1 MDYYY
6 SAKGVYRNSKGEIVY
21 GKDPDRKVQIVAPG
35 GYIPMAQARFLGLIP
50 DAPTEEVVAEPAA
63 VEVDEEVE
71 EKAVTAT
78 PENKA
83 VTAPPRTKAGKG
95 KK

>member
-50 DAPTEEVVAEPAA
+50 DAPTEEVV
-63 VEVDEEVE
+63 E
-71 EKAVTAT
+71 EKAVIAA

-95 KK
+95 KA